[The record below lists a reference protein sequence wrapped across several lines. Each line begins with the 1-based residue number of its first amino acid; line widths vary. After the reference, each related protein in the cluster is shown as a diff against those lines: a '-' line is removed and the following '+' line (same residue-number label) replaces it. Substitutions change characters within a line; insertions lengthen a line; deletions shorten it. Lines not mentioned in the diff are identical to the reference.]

1 MNKEKF
7 LQLMRGFCLV
17 VAIGIIC
24 LFVINLLACKT
35 IETNVVKQS
44 TVSEQAY
51 SYIDIDPLV
60 IGQTW
65 GEPVARVPL
74 NQFIVEL
81 YFKNPDIDAPIQF
94 ATLVVTPAGVAGYSY
109 MLNGKINIC
118 EFNDKTNAY
127 ESGLDSIS
135 EESKQVWYDDYKTYF
150 GLSGS

>member
-1 MNKEKF
+1 MKEERF
-7 LQLMRGFCLV
+7 LQIMQRFCLLV
-17 VAIGIIC
+17 SIGIIG
-24 LFVINLLACKT
+24 LFVINLAACKT

-44 TVSEQAY
+44 TVGEMTY

-65 GEPVARVPL
+65 EEVTRVPL
-74 NQFIVEL
+74 SQFIVEM

-94 ATLVVTPAGVAGYSY
+94 ASLIVTPAGVAGYSY
-109 MLNGKINIC
+109 MLDGKINIC